1 MTVTVEWYLLSSKA
15 DLFLGIMNH
24 KMNGDY
30 CQKGVVPMAI
40 VSFEFGKKFGFKS
53 MKGLL
58 YK

>member
-40 VSFEFGKKFGFKS
+40 VSFK
-53 MKGLL
+53 MQL
-58 YK
+58 

>member
-30 CQKGVVPMAI
+30 CQNGLVPMAI
-40 VSFEFGKKFGFKS
+40 VSL
-53 MKGLL
+53 GLVESL
-58 YK
+58 VLNQ